1 MGNLTTSGQS
11 SDNRPVLKPGNQF
24 LKSMRKIL
32 YYLLLFFILFVAGF
46 VYWNYYYTYSDGSR
60 AGLLQKFSRKGA
72 MFKTYE
78 GEMILSSVQ
87 SNNNVPLA
95 SEKFFFS
102 VTKKQ
107 VADQLNALQ
116 GEFIV
121 VYYKE
126 LNGTL
131 PWRGDYTYIVDS
143 VSVSRQQR

>member
-1 MGNLTTSGQS
+1 
-11 SDNRPVLKPGNQF
+11 
-24 LKSMRKIL
+24 MRKIL
-32 YYLLLFFILFVAGF
+32 YYLLLFFFLFMAVF

-60 AGLLQKFSRKGA
+60 AGLLQKFSRKGN

-102 VTKKQ
+102 VTDKR
-107 VADQLNALQ
+107 VASKLNDLQ

-131 PWRGDYTYIVDS
+131 PWRGEYNYIVDS
-143 VSVSRQQR
+143 VSVKRKP